1 MSDVRKKNPSA
12 KKKNFFPSVL
22 KKKMNDKRNLICG
35 NVMLLS
41 QSRGEIS
48 LSIFAKKRLSKAW
61 FKSGKK
67 MFDLKK
73 NVLIQRLLINTSF
86 MTWSPCCDRMKLKSN
101 FGVKSH

>member
-1 MSDVRKKNPSA
+1 MSDVKKS
-12 KKKNFFPSVL
+12 KCQEKLFFPSVL

-41 QSRGEIS
+41 QSRGEI
-48 LSIFAKKRLSKAW
+48 FFVYFCKKKLRKTW
-61 FKSGKK
+61 FESETEKK

-73 NVLIQRLLINTSF
+73 NALVQRLLINTSF

-101 FGVKSH
+101 SGVESH